1 MPISVSTS
9 EQQIA
14 ATVTGDNSVTA
25 TVQAGFGA
33 TGPQGPA
40 ATITVGTVTAGAP
53 GTSASVVN
61 AGTSGAAVLN
71 FTIPA
76 GAVGATGPAGAA
88 GTTGAKGDTGDP
100 ATIAVGTVTTG
111 APGTSASVVNAG
123 TSGAA
128 VLNFTI
134 PAGSVGATGP
144 AGAAGATGAKGDK
157 GDTGSVGATGA
168 KGDKGDTGSVG
179 ATGAKGDKG
188 DKGDTGD
195 PATLPSGTEGH
206 VLTYVSGVWASAAPS
221 GVFDQDLNTTDSVS
235 FRSVVVDTSHTD
247 PVMLVTARDPGDDS
261 VLDTAYIGVRTSAA
275 AAFVQSLNGWLRV
288 EKGGGDIGG
297 LVVETVRFADAT
309 EQTTAWTGLPTAT
322 SSVLGGVKIG
332 SGVTITDGVISVST
346 SYAAASHT
354 HAASDIASGT
364 LDAARLP
371 TVLERTV
378 TVGNSGTSTT
388 LSLANGSVQTV
399 TLNGNCT
406 FTMPAAAAGA
416 SLTLILT
423 QGGTNTATFTGVL
436 WPGGTAPTIT
446 ATANKVD
453 ILVFVSNGTSWFGTA
468 SQNH

>member
-76 GAVGATGPAGAA
+76 GA
-88 GTTGAKGDTGDP
+88 
-100 ATIAVGTVTTG
+100 
-111 APGTSASVVNAG
+111 
-123 TSGAA
+123 
-128 VLNFTI
+128 
-134 PAGSVGATGP
+134 VGATGP